1 MGYYHQA
8 GNWENI
14 WTWCWLTNGCWDTLF
29 SDKPLNDLVEFD
41 GFWKLGYLIFEDLEL
56 ELLNEFHWSRLE
68 QWSVPPPFY
77 PFTLFTLLHALW
89 HIYYILWHT
98 YYILHCYDIMYCIFL
113 KLEWKVGSS
122 GSPNIRAVNE
132 LACSRSL
139 GLDGAIAWC
148 CWWWSKFTARHCPQT
163 LGIRMVHSNS
173 WLMDDYSPKYG
184 NPENESSQGSLL
196 LSNKNSQIQN
206 PFHDG
211 IGWGLWLHSARQA
224 MLATKRCTEHDELV
238 VHSPTSQSC
247 HRRHRNWD
255 SPPAVSIQIPWYES
269 WSCQTGL
276 ESRS

>member
-1 MGYYHQA
+1 MNVGVPYSQ
-8 GNWENI
+8 
-14 WTWCWLTNGCWDTLF
+14 TN
-29 SDKPLNDLVEFD
+29 PNDLVEFD

-89 HIYYILWHT
+89 HIYIRYYYDIYIYYITMTYIHIIYILR
-98 YYILHCYDIMYCIFL
+98 YDIMYYCILCIFL
-113 KLEWKVGSS
+113 KREWKVGSS
-122 GSPNIRAVNE
+122 GSPNFRAVSE

-206 PFHDG
+206 PSTMGSVGAFGFTQQGKPCLQQSAALSMTSLSCIARLRRVATGGIATGIVLQLCPSKSLNHDR
-211 IGWGLWLHSARQA
+211 AKQA
-224 MLATKRCTEHDELV
+224 WKASLNM
-238 VHSPTSQSC
+238 S
-247 HRRHRNWD
+247 
-255 SPPAVSIQIPWYES
+255 
-269 WSCQTGL
+269 
-276 ESRS
+276 